1 MKKILAVLFAVVLAF
16 AALSCVAFADAEPI
30 VYDFT
35 SENASPKQFSGTVGH
50 CWDGLPAGTSSFDAT
65 EKAWKLEVTKDYSG
79 AWAGCYEVIRTGGE
93 IDFSTYLYIA
103 ICYKENFPE
112 GQGPILNK
120 DGAAHVEYLPD
131 GKGAYGTTILKTAL
145 LGQGNDQIIFNLT
158 NQGDETGLAAGST
171 MWIKYVAFFATKAE
185 AEAFDIEAYNGSAA
199 PEASQPEASEP
210 EASQPEA
217 SEAETSEVEN
227 SQSEKPNTNTSDVA
241 IISGAILL
249 CAAAATVVAV
259 SRKRK

>member
-1 MKKILAVLFAVVLAF
+1 MKKILAVLIAVVLAF
-16 AALSCVAFADAEPI
+16 AALSCVAFADTEPI

-35 SENASPKQFSGTVGH
+35 SENASPKPFSGTVGH
-50 CWDGLPAGTSSFDAT
+50 CWDGLPGGTSSFDAT
-65 EKAWKLEVTKDYSG
+65 EKAWKLEITKAFSG
-79 AWAGCYEVIRTGGE
+79 SWQGCYEVIHTGGE
-93 IDFSTYLYIA
+93 IDFSTYQYIA

-112 GQGPILNK
+112 GQGPLLNK
-120 DGAAHVEYLPD
+120 DGAAHVEYLSE

-145 LGQGNDQIIFNLT
+145 LGQGNDQIIFNLSS
-158 NQGDETGLAAGST
+158 QGDEAGLAEGST

-185 AEAFDIEAYNGSAA
+185 AEAFDIEAYNGAA
-199 PEASQPEASEP
+199 EPQTSEPEVSEPEVSEPEASEP
-210 EASQPEA
+210 EN
-217 SEAETSEVEN
+217 SEA
-227 SQSEKPNTNTSDVA
+227 EKPNTNTSDVA